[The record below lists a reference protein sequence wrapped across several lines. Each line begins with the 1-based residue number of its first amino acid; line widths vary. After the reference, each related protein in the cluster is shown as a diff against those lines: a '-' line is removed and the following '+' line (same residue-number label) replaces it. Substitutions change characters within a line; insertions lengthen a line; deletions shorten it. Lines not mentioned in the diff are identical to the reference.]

1 MEYAKIKELCTFLPK
16 SKIKAGEGLEVGKY
30 IFFTSSDTKTLMLNE
45 YLYDE
50 EAIILGTG
58 GKPSCNY
65 FNGKFS
71 VSTDNFV
78 LTSNKIKLKYLYYF
92 LRNNNLKV
100 LENGFHGAGLKH
112 ISKDYRSYVLTDAQE
127 KEVAMIKIYNYL
139 KHGVKINLNTL
150 YKLYGWDE
158 KTAREF
164 IRQIAFNLREVS
176 DEYYI
181 YYHPETKSFEYELID
196 NEDYYDSEYEE
207 WLEKVYDFND

>member
-1 MEYAKIKELCTFLPK
+1 MY
-16 SKIKAGEGLEVGKY
+16 
-30 IFFTSSDTKTLMLNE
+30 
-45 YLYDE
+45 
-50 EAIILGTG
+50 
-58 GKPSCNY
+58 
-65 FNGKFS
+65 
-71 VSTDNFV
+71 
-78 LTSNKIKLKYLYYF
+78 SNKQSNRRTFYIYCYLLKNKSICYNDIYDKFEVSNRSFQTYIRKVKSAVELLKLPYIIRFNYKMQKYELIE
-92 LRNNNLKV
+92 LPIDKMN
-100 LENGFHGAGLKH
+100 
-112 ISKDYRSYVLTDAQE
+112 RSYVLTDAQE